1 MTRSLR
7 RLLVASAIAALAVFA
22 AAGVSLASGTASLS
36 ANKTQLKFSTKTLH
50 ASHGRVTI
58 RMTNPS
64 SSFKHG
70 IAIAGHGKGRIVGR
84 GGVSTVTATLK
95 KGRYTFF
102 CPVPGH
108 RAAGMVGTLIV
119 S

>member
-7 RLLVASAIAALAVFA
+7 HLLAAGARALTAARVVAGVALA
-22 AAGVSLASGTASLS
+22 STASLS
-36 ANKTQLKFSTKTLH
+36 ANKTQLKFNTKTLH

-64 SSFKHG
+64 SMFKHG

-84 GGVSTVTATLK
+84 NGVSSVTATLK

-108 RAAGMVGTLIV
+108 RSAGMVGTLIV